1 MSVRDDGRAQ
11 TKARGFRD
19 GIDVEH
25 LNRLND
31 ELEIA
36 DFLRELAADTK
47 RQSEG
52 NY

>member
-1 MSVRDDGRAQ
+1 MSARDAGQARA
-11 TKARGFRD
+11 KARGFRD

-36 DFLRELAADTK
+36 DFLRELAADTN

-52 NY
+52 NH